1 MPVPAMA
8 HDAEEQAPDPADA
21 AVVAVAAAGAA
32 LGRPVALA
40 GRPRPVALGFGER
53 AFGCR
58 LADVLDPLWSG
69 PLVVRLGEL
78 DELGA
83 EFAWH
88 RWAEGQGFPTPRALS
103 CWPGPPAGLVLA
115 DPGLEPSIH
124 RMAADFAA
132 IPTIIGS
139 LGRLQS
145 RLHSEPAHA
154 APGPVLDWPA
164 ALACLDGKLATAGAV
179 AGERDMARQRA
190 WLGAHDPGPVVPV
203 PCHGAFSPVNVH
215 LDRTDA
221 TAAVVA
227 AWGEAVLSD
236 REYDLASSHLAL
248 WSSPYVAPDRSHRR
262 LLKMARAAV
271 IAGYDSGYRAT
282 GAGADDARLASWG
295 AYHACAF
302 SVATAT
308 APVPEAEENGWK
320 PSDLVKVRAGYR
332 RDLAKRFDVLAAEAG
347 RLGSPS

>member
-1 MPVPAMA
+1 VYVSATA
-8 HDAEEQAPDPADA
+8 RDAEAYAPDPADA
-21 AVVAVAAAGAA
+21 AAVAVAAAGAA

-40 GRPRPVALGFGER
+40 AGPRPRTLGFGEG
-53 AFGCR
+53 AFTCR
-58 LADVLDPLWSG
+58 LADVLEPLWSG
-69 PLVVRLGEL
+69 PLVVRVG
-78 DELGA
+78 DPDALGA

-88 RWAEGQGFPTPRALS
+88 RWAEGQGFPTPRALA

-115 DPGLEPSIH
+115 DPGLEPSIE
-124 RMAADFAA
+124 RMASDFAA

-139 LGRLQS
+139 LGRLQA
-145 RLHSEPAHA
+145 RLHSVPCLA

-164 ALACLDGKLATAGAV
+164 ALARLDAKLAAAGPV
-179 AGERDMARQRA
+179 ASERDMARQRA

-203 PCHGAFSPVNVH
+203 PCHGALSPINVH
-215 LDRTDA
+215 LHRTDA
-221 TAAVVA
+221 TAALVA
-227 AWGEAVLSD
+227 SWGDAVLSD

-271 IAGYDSGYRAT
+271 IAGYDTGYRAT

-308 APVPEAEENGWK
+308 APVPAAEENGWK
-320 PSDLVKVRAGYR
+320 PADLVKVRAGYR
-332 RDLAKRFDVLAAEAG
+332 RDLAKRFDVLAAEAD
-347 RLGSPS
+347 RFTGS